1 MAMVI
6 HFTKIKVNKLLSRCQ
21 MILDVFHPP
30 DLKVTKEQIKE
41 KKKKKFKKPHISI
54 FGMKKLYGGGRTKCF
69 CLVYDSDDAMK
80 KFEPVSRLKRAE
92 TEKIPP
98 KERKP
103 KGKKEGRKVLK
114 VKKHQGQ
121 KKRGT
126 KRRQELNLQ
135 RKQNKKKN

>member
-1 MAMVI
+1 MSMVVR
-6 HFTKIKVNKLLSRCQ
+6 FSKVKVNKLLNRVQ
-21 MILDVFHPP
+21 MIVNVFHPA
-30 DLKVTKEQIKE
+30 DIKVTKEQIREKVKE
-41 KKKKKFKKPHISI
+41 RFKKPHVSV
-54 FGMKKLYGGGRTKCF
+54 FGVKKLYGGGRTKCF

-80 KFEPVSRLKRAE
+80 KFEPPSRLKRIE